1 MECTSVQ
8 GTVLKLSVIPFRCL
22 CSASAPL
29 QAMGPPLKHGQA
41 DSRLERDVVSAVLHL
56 REHGWAIMDD
66 VITRYAR
73 LKGHSLDACNVSA
86 SRGYTVGT
94 V

>member
-1 MECTSVQ
+1 MN
-8 GTVLKLSVIPFRCL
+8 
-22 CSASAPL
+22 
-29 QAMGPPLKHGQA
+29 HGEV

-56 REHGWAIMDD
+56 REHGWAVLDD

-86 SRGYTVGT
+86 ARRYMVGSG
-94 V
+94 